1 MGRLFTMKKTLLGI
15 GLLLGCFSAIA
26 QNDFKGIVKYKLS
39 VEGGSDRNTDSMMV
53 IFDGERVLVTL
64 YLPDSN
70 KVTEKIFIDDFGEK
84 KSYKIDRS
92 KFTYEEDSLKN
103 RSDYQFINNNSIGAV
118 NNELC
123 MRYKANPK
131 FLDNATIAGA
141 ECLASINFRNSYI
154 SNYSFL
160 GVQPLIVDNRIVL
173 DFTVFKTNGTRPVV
187 TVYEIKKLENTD
199 SYFDFWGYRLVN

>member
-1 MGRLFTMKKTLLGI
+1 MKKTLFSI
-15 GLLLGCFSAIA
+15 CLLLAFYSVVA
-26 QNDFKGIVKYKLS
+26 QNDFKGIITYKLS
-39 VEGGSDRNTDSMMV
+39 VEGGSDNNTDSMSV
-53 IFDGERVLVTL
+53 IFSGEKVAVIL

-70 KVTEKIFIDDFGEK
+70 KVIEKIFIDDFSEK

-92 KFTYEEDSLKN
+92 KFTYEEDSLN
-103 RSDYQFINNNSIGAV
+103 TRNDYQFINDNSIGAV

-131 FLDNATIAGA
+131 LLDKTTLLGA
-141 ECLASINFRNSYI
+141 ECLASINFRNSFI

-173 DFTVFKTNGTRPVV
+173 DFTVFNINGTRSIV
-187 TVYEIKKLENTD
+187 TLSVIKKLDNTD
-199 SYFDFWGYRLVN
+199 SYFDFWGYRLIN